1 MIVALKYSLK
11 SGKLIPPAP
20 FFFVKIALTIWGF
33 FLCFHTNCEMFC
45 SSSVKNAIGRDC
57 IESIGKCIIMI
68 NMYNQIL
75 IRNKKAQA
83 TDTSNSTD
91 ESQLH

>member
-1 MIVALKYSLK
+1 
-11 SGKLIPPAP
+11 
-20 FFFVKIALTIWGF
+20 
-33 FLCFHTNCEMFC
+33 MFC

-57 IESIGKCIIMI
+57 IESIGKCIIMV
-68 NMYNQIL
+68 NTYNQIL

-83 TDTSNSTD
+83 TETSNSID